1 MTERQRELR
10 IKQLKEKRRRTWRRM
25 AIGLRL
31 LLGSIVLL
39 LVAWLLVGV
48 TKSVRMNELK
58 KQSAQLAHL
67 EEDLSNYSVQNETVE
82 ALVREYDELLKA
94 YEQSPKSE
102 QQKLLEQYEDE
113 IINLNHEI
121 EDYSQ
126 EAAELKEKIDHYK
139 KLLNIGAK
147 VEVTLPE
154 PETTEEIPTESAEQ
168 PPVEE
173 TPAEQPP
180 VEQPPVEQ
188 PPVEQPPVEQPPVE
202 EPPVEEPPVEIP
214 GEDGDF
220 EHE

>member
-1 MTERQRELR
+1 MNERQKALR
-10 IKQLKEKRRRTWRRM
+10 IKQLKEKRRRAWRRM

-31 LLGSIVLL
+31 LLGTIILL

-48 TKSVRMNELK
+48 TKRVRMNELS

-67 EEDLSNYSVQNETVE
+67 EEDFAKYREQNETME
-82 ALVREYDELLKA
+82 ALIREFDEALAK
-94 YEQSPKSE
+94 YEQAPKSE

-121 EDYSQ
+121 EDQSL
-126 EAAELKEKIDHYK
+126 EAAEVKEKIAYYK
-139 KLLNIGAK
+139 KLLNISARE
-147 VEVTLPE
+147 EVTLPE
-154 PETTEEIPTESAEQ
+154 PETTEEVPTE
-168 PPVEE
+168 
-173 TPAEQPP
+173 PAEQPP

-202 EPPVEEPPVEIP
+202 IP
-214 GEDGDF
+214 SDDGDF